1 METVN
6 RAIHRE
12 AVSRSFTYEA
22 YRELVKT
29 MAEQNDTKGEPRT
42 EDHSNYT
49 KLNDRRMDRLEKT
62 LKLVDEMEPLKG
74 KWSSQEWWVITE
86 SWCGDAAQN
95 LPGIALVAAH
105 TGASLQMILRDENPE
120 VMDRFLT
127 NGARSIPKLVVTDK
141 HDGSVLA
148 EWGPRPAPAQQL
160 VKEARANGIPA
171 SVYNID
177 LQQWYNRDKSTTL
190 QRELIELMSS
200 RI

>member
-1 METVN
+1 METVSREIQSETLN
-6 RAIHRE
+6 RT
-12 AVSRSFTYEA
+12 FTYAA
-22 YRELVKT
+22 YRELVKSLV
-29 MAEQNDTKGEPRT
+29 EQKDTTGEPKT
-42 EDHSNYT
+42 DDHRHYT
-49 KLNDRRMDRLEKT
+49 HLNNRRMDRLDKT
-62 LKLVDEMEPLKG
+62 LRLVEEMEPLKD
-74 KWSSQEWWVITE
+74 KWTSQDWWVITE

-105 TGASLQMILRDENPE
+105 TGATLRMILRDEQPE

-141 HDGSVLA
+141 QDGTVLA

-160 VKEARANGIPA
+160 VKEARAKGIP
-171 SVYNID
+171 SSEYNID